1 MWRMILFVYNIVFA
15 VAFVLYL
22 PFMLLKL
29 RRRGGVTKEYWQRF
43 GRFAAEEKARLAKL
57 EGPVWIHACS
67 VGETVAALTFIR
79 RWQEREPEAKIVL
92 STTTTTGHALAAK
105 KKPDSVE
112 LIYCPIDFYP
122 FVRGTLR
129 AVKPSLI
136 VIFEVEIWPN
146 LILQAKARG
155 IPLALANGRMS
166 DKSSRGYA
174 KHRWLFRRLFGAFS
188 SLCVQS
194 KDDADRVRRVLDAD
208 VHVCNTMK
216 FDQVP
221 DTNQD
226 EAGAQAIQAELDMAF
241 GSGERL
247 VFVAGS
253 THGGEEELMADT
265 VRDLRQDIP
274 ALRMVLV
281 PRHVERTPD
290 VEDVLKA
297 RGLTYRLLKN
307 DASGSADPVDVL
319 IVNTT
324 GELMNYYAAADV
336 VFVGKSLG
344 GNEGGHNI
352 IEPAIF
358 GKAILHGANMQ
369 NFRDV
374 ARIFR
379 EAKAAVELPDDA
391 ALARELRRLL
401 ADAAAREQLARRS
414 RQVVEEQRG
423 AIDRTLDLVVP
434 LRRR

>member
-1 MWRMILFVYNIVFA
+1 MILFLYNILFA

-22 PFMLLKL
+22 PIMVFKL

-43 GRFAAEEKARLAKL
+43 GRLTAEEKAALASL
-57 EGPVWIHACS
+57 VRPVWIHACS

-79 RWQEREPEAKIVL
+79 RWQEREPDTQFVL

-105 KKPDSVE
+105 KKPAAVH
-112 LIYCPIDFYP
+112 LIYCPLDFYF
-122 FVRGTLR
+122 FVRATLK
-129 AVKPSLI
+129 AVRPALL

-146 LILQAKARG
+146 LILQAQARG

-166 DKSSRGYA
+166 DNSARGYA
-174 KHRWLFRRLFGAFS
+174 KHRWLFQRLFGAFS

-194 KDDADRVRRVLDAD
+194 QDDADRVRRVLGKDAE
-208 VHVCNTMK
+208 VHACNTMK

-221 DTNQD
+221 DSDQD
-226 EAGAQAIQAELDMAF
+226 DAVAEAVQAEMDRAF
-241 GSGERL
+241 GPTERL
-247 VFVAGS
+247 IFVAGS

-265 VRDLRQDIP
+265 VRELRMEIP

-281 PRHVERTPD
+281 PRHVERTPE
-290 VEDVLKA
+290 VEAALKA
-297 RGLTYRLLKN
+297 QGLSYRLLKDDTS
-307 DASGSADPVDVL
+307 DATEPVDVL
-319 IVNTT
+319 VVNTT

-358 GKAILHGANMQ
+358 GKAVLHGANMQ

-379 EAKAAVELPDDA
+379 EADA
-391 ALARELRRLL
+391 AIELAEDTGLAPELRRLL
-401 ADAAAREQLARRS
+401 TDETARAGLAQRS
-414 RQVVEEQRG
+414 RSVVENQRG
-423 AIDRTLDLVVP
+423 AIDHTLDLVIP
-434 LRRR
+434 LHRS

>member
-1 MWRMILFVYNIVFA
+1 MILFLYNVVFA

-22 PFMLLKL
+22 PFMYLKL

-43 GRFAAEEKARLAKL
+43 GRFTTEEKARLAKL
-57 EGPVWIHACS
+57 SGPVWIHACS

-79 RWQEREPEAKIVL
+79 RWQEREPDVQIVL

-105 KKPDSVE
+105 KKPESVE
-112 LIYCPIDFYP
+112 LIYCPIDFYF
-122 FVRGTLR
+122 FVRATLN

-146 LILQAKARG
+146 LILQSKSRG

-174 KHRWLFRRLFGAFS
+174 KHRWLFRKLFGAFS
-188 SLCVQS
+188 TLCVQS
-194 KDDADRVRRVLDAD
+194 QDDAERVRRVLDAD

-216 FDQVP
+216 FDQIP

-226 EAGAQAIQAELDMAF
+226 ETGAQAIQTELDRAF
-241 GSGERL
+241 GTDERL

-281 PRHVERTPD
+281 PRHVERRPE
-290 VEDVLKA
+290 VEAALKE
-297 RGLTYRLLKN
+297 RGLSYRLLK
-307 DASGSADPVDVL
+307 DDPSGGTEPVDVL

-358 GKAILHGANMQ
+358 GKAILHGVNMQ

-379 EAKAAVELPDDA
+379 EAEAAIEVADDA
-391 ALARELRRLL
+391 GFAPALRTLL
-401 ADAAAREQLARRS
+401 TDASKRDTLAQRS
-414 RQVVEEQRG
+414 RAVVEEQRG
-423 AIDRTLDLVVP
+423 AIDRTLDLVTP
-434 LRRR
+434 LRP